1 MEMKPESSIIAEMC
15 NHRRAFTTLAL
26 RILAD
31 PNNSEKS
38 LLVLI
43 QVMENMCKD
52 SNSQRVFVGVSS
64 TDNERHIGFSKFQL
78 K

>member
-1 MEMKPESSIIAEMC
+1 MKSESSIIAEMC
-15 NHRRAFTTLAL
+15 DHRKAFTTLAL

-31 PNNSEKS
+31 PDHSEKS

-43 QVMENMCKD
+43 QVMENMCRD

-64 TDNERHIGFSKFQL
+64 TDNERTIGFSKL
-78 K
+78 SIE